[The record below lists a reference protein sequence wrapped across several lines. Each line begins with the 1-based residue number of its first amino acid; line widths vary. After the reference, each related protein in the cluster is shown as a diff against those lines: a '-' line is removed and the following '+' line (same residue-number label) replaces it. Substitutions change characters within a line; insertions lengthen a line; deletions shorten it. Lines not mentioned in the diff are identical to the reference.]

1 MSKSFD
7 NTSYVLIFSLKRKS
21 ITILYTYIY
30 AHLSGSMGKTKSL
43 LKSSKSNFQ
52 SLSMNSKFTNF
63 QNYALGYFKAK

>member
-7 NTSYVLIFSLKRKS
+7 NTSYVIIFSLKRKS
-21 ITILYTYIY
+21 IKILYTYICPFNWEY
-30 AHLSGSMGKTKSL
+30 GKKQSL
-43 LKSSKSNFQ
+43 LKSFKSYFQ